1 MSEPSEL
8 VLLSRASDC
17 LQKANTVDEI
27 QDLRDKAQAASAY
40 AKKAKLGASIVVAA
54 SALKIQAERKLGE
67 LLQQL
72 PLAKGGQ
79 GNQHRKG
86 DPNRLQHT
94 NGSVTLRELG
104 VTPWDS
110 SRSQKI
116 ASLPREKFENYLRS
130 SVESAR
136 EPTTSALLRLAKQHD
151 AIERTKAQ
159 PNRMGVVKDL
169 RHLVRREAKF
179 GCIYADPPWPYR
191 NRTSRGASENHYPS
205 MTMKD
210 ILAEPVS
217 KLAHEKSHLHL
228 WCSVSFLKEALDV
241 IAAWGF
247 VYKSQFIWVK
257 PQMGA
262 GNYYRISHEVLLYGE
277 RPQQVDHEVLLL
289 GQRGGELFLSNSVK
303 SWAEF
308 PRGKHSEKP
317 NEVREMVSNVSPGPY
332 LEMYGRK
339 RRNGWTVYGNQV
351 E

>member
-1 MSEPSEL
+1 M
-8 VLLSRASDC
+8 LLTRADEC
-17 LQKANTVDEI
+17 LQKASTVDEI
-27 QDLRDKAQAASAY
+27 QDLRDKAQAARAY

-79 GNQHRKG
+79 GNQHSKA
-86 DPNRLQHT
+86 DPNRLQHA
-94 NGSVTLRELG
+94 NGSVTLSDLG

-116 ASLPREKFENYLRS
+116 ASLPKEKFDEYLRD
-130 SVESAR
+130 SVESER
-136 EPTTSALLRLAKQHD
+136 EPSTSALLRLAKQHD
-151 AIERTKAQ
+151 AIERTKSQ
-159 PNRMGVVKDL
+159 GKKTGVVKDL
-169 RHLVRREAKF
+169 RHLVRRDAKF

-205 MTMKD
+205 MTMEQ

-241 IAAWGF
+241 MEAWGF
-247 VYKSQFIWVK
+247 VYKSQFVWVK

-262 GNYYRISHEVLLYGE
+262 GNYFRISHELLLYGE
-277 RPQQVDHEVLLL
+277 RPQ
-289 GQRGGELFLSNSVK
+289 
-303 SWAEF
+303 
-308 PRGKHSEKP
+308 
-317 NEVREMVSNVSPGPY
+317 EVRPRPSATVGPTRRRALSLQLREELGGISTRSTQRKAGRSARHGERSFTRPVPRNVREDKTQRMDRIRQPS
-332 LEMYGRK
+332 
-339 RRNGWTVYGNQV
+339 
-351 E
+351 